1 MFRGVRRTVEYA
13 AATRNEANA
22 ADGRFSAACS
32 SEWNGNMRL
41 SRRKGAL
48 CTAVAGME
56 LCCFYSALG
65 TVTLMALRGFPP
77 ILWLLSFYPVAFV
90 YNSALQASLRSRVY
104 LYGLCW
110 VGWLI
115 WLAAL
120 FKIQFLDES
129 SFFDAQWM
137 ISSLRS
143 IFQVE
148 NALNAEQITLISS
161 IVLWWCGRRL
171 SLIQIEPSTVFSEFQ
186 FSMAIFLIILFIES
200 HWDGQTLRLVPVILV
215 FFLFS
220 LFGMAAAHGQDA
232 RGWIT
237 SIYRNHWLGFL
248 VFYVVLIMAAGLF
261 LGAVIKPDLLKIMVS
276 SLKTAWELVANIIS
290 RLIAFLMDLFPGS
303 DHGALPPVVSKP
315 IPDMEPSVFVKLFQI
330 PESVRKVSG
339 FIMACI
345 WIGLILLALWRV
357 STQIFE
363 WLRQR
368 LANGEGAEVEPISGA
383 FREDMIRLFKAVIK
397 LLSKWM
403 GLLGWPFGRAGRK
416 RNMSPEAGTVREVYR
431 QMLLWAASRGC
442 PRDPSQT
449 PHEYLNRLL
458 EWLPEG
464 KGELG
469 FLTDHYVNARYGPS
483 VPTRDGLERMI
494 AGWKKLRRCR
504 PTRKISSL
512 RLATPSL

>member
-1 MFRGVRRTVEYA
+1 
-13 AATRNEANA
+13 
-22 ADGRFSAACS
+22 
-32 SEWNGNMRL
+32 
-41 SRRKGAL
+41 
-48 CTAVAGME
+48 
-56 LCCFYSALG
+56 
-65 TVTLMALRGFPP
+65 
-77 ILWLLSFYPVAFV
+77 
-90 YNSALQASLRSRVY
+90 
-104 LYGLCW
+104 
-110 VGWLI
+110 
-115 WLAAL
+115 L
-120 FKIQFLDES
+120 FKLQFLDES
-129 SFFDAQWM
+129 SFFDAQWV
-137 ISSLRS
+137 ISCLRS
-143 IFQVE
+143 IFQLQ

-171 SLIQIEPSTVFSEFQ
+171 SLIQIESRTVLSEFQ

-200 HWDGQTLRLVPVILV
+200 QWDGQTLRLVPVILA

-232 RGWIT
+232 RGWVT

-276 SLKTAWELVANIIS
+276 SLKTAWEWVANIIS
-290 RLIAFLMDLFPGS
+290 ELIAFLINLFPGF
-303 DHGALPPVVSKP
+303 DQGALPPVVSKP
-315 IPDMEPSVFVKLFQI
+315 IPEMEPSAFVKLFRI

-339 FIMACI
+339 FVMACI
-345 WIGLILLALWRV
+345 WIALILLALWRV

-383 FREDMIRLFKAVIK
+383 FREDLIRLFKAVIK
-397 LLSKWM
+397 LFSKWM
-403 GLLGWPFGRAGRK
+403 GLLGWPFGRAVGR
-416 RNMSPEAGTVREVYR
+416 RNLSPEAGTVREVYR

-449 PHEYLNRLL
+449 PHEYLKRLL
-458 EWLPEG
+458 KWLPEG

-483 VPTRDGLERMI
+483 VPTRDGLERMM

-512 RLATPSL
+512 HPTPSSL

>member
-1 MFRGVRRTVEYA
+1 
-13 AATRNEANA
+13 
-22 ADGRFSAACS
+22 
-32 SEWNGNMRL
+32 MRL

-48 CTAVAGME
+48 YTAVAGME

-77 ILWLLSFYPVAFV
+77 ILWLLSFYPAAFV
-90 YNSALQASLRSRVY
+90 YSSALQASLKSRLY
-104 LYGLCW
+104 LYGLFW
-110 VGWLI
+110 FGWII

-120 FKIQFLDES
+120 FKLQFLDQS
-129 SFFDAQWM
+129 SLFEAQWM
-137 ISSLRS
+137 ISSLWT
-143 IFQVE
+143 IFQVD
-148 NALNAEQITLISS
+148 NALNVEQITLISS

-171 SLIQIEPSTVFSEFQ
+171 SLIQIDSRTVLSEFQ
-186 FSMAIFLIILFIES
+186 FSMAIFLLILFIES
-200 HWDGQTLRLVPVILV
+200 HLDGQTPRLVPVILA

-220 LFGMAAAHGQDA
+220 LFGMAAAHGQAA

-248 VFYVVLIMAAGLF
+248 VFYVILIMAAGLF

-276 SLKTAWELVANIIS
+276 ILQTAWEWVASIIS
-290 RLIAFLMDLFPGS
+290 ELIAFLMSLFSGS
-303 DHGALPPVVSKP
+303 DYGSVTPMVSKP
-315 IPDMEPSVFVKLFQI
+315 IPEMEPSVFVKLFRI

-345 WIGLILLALWRV
+345 WIALILLALWRV

-368 LANGEGAEVEPISGA
+368 LANGEGAEVETISGA
-383 FREDMIRLFKAVIK
+383 FKEDLIRLFKGVIK

-403 GLLGWPFGRAGRK
+403 GFLGWPFGRDVGR
-416 RNMSPEAGTVREVYR
+416 RNLSPEAGTVREVYR
-431 QMLLWAASRGC
+431 QMLLWTASRGC

-449 PHEYLNRLL
+449 PHEYLKRLL

-464 KGELG
+464 KRELG
-469 FLTDHYVNARYGPS
+469 LLTDHYVNARYGPS
-483 VPTRDGLERMI
+483 VPTRDGLERLT
-494 AGWKKLRRCR
+494 ADWKKLRRCR
-504 PTRKISSL
+504 PKRKISSL
-512 RLATPSL
+512 HPTPPSL

>member
-1 MFRGVRRTVEYA
+1 
-13 AATRNEANA
+13 
-22 ADGRFSAACS
+22 
-32 SEWNGNMRL
+32 MRL

-48 CTAVAGME
+48 YTAVAGME

-65 TVTLMALRGFPP
+65 TVALMALRGFPP

-90 YNSALQASLRSRVY
+90 YNSGLQASLRSRIY

-110 VGWLI
+110 FGWII
-115 WLAAL
+115 WLTAL
-120 FKIQFLDES
+120 FKLQFLDES
-129 SFFDAQWM
+129 SFFDAQWV
-137 ISSLRS
+137 ISCLRS
-143 IFQVE
+143 IFQLQ

-171 SLIQIEPSTVFSEFQ
+171 SLIQIESSTVLSEFQ

-200 HWDGQTLRLVPVILV
+200 QWDGQTPRLVPVILA

-248 VFYVVLIMAAGLF
+248 LFYVVLIMGAGLF

-276 SLKTAWELVANIIS
+276 SLKTAWEWVASIIS
-290 RLIAFLMDLFPGS
+290 ELIAFLINLFPGF
-303 DHGALPPVVSKP
+303 DQGALPPVGPKP
-315 IPDMEPSVFVKLFQI
+315 IPEMEPSAFVKLFRI

-339 FIMACI
+339 FVMACI
-345 WIGLILLALWRV
+345 WIALILLALWRV
-357 STQIFE
+357 STQIFQ

-383 FREDMIRLFKAVIK
+383 FREDLIRLFKAVIK

-403 GLLGWPFGRAGRK
+403 GLLGWPFGRAAGR
-416 RNMSPEAGTVREVYR
+416 RNLSPAARTAREVYR

-449 PHEYLNRLL
+449 PHEYLKRLL

-483 VPTRDGLERMI
+483 VPTRDGLERMM